1 MERNKASNSIGTKNA
16 YAVWRIASFRKFI
29 SGRFFLTF
37 AIQMQSVIIG
47 WQVYDLTHDPF
58 SLGLIGLA
66 EAIPFLAVAL
76 FAGHVADLFNRK
88 KIIVFTASIYVLCA
102 FALLLISLNLKDW
115 FPITGV
121 LPLYVVIAIT
131 GLARA
136 FFYPAQSAYMAQIV
150 PRELYT
156 NSSTWNSTI
165 WHIAAVSGPAAG
177 GLIYGFAGQLPAY
190 FCVLFFSTFS
200 LLFFLT
206 SAKIPLPERTK
217 NEKIVESLSTGL
229 RFVFANQILLG
240 AMALDMFGVLFGGA
254 VAMLPVFAKEVL
266 FIGPQGL
273 GFLRAAPA
281 FGAVLMALI
290 LAYFPPVYKSGQK
303 LLISVA
309 LFGLCIVLFA
319 ISKNFWLSFALLAL
333 SGMFDNISVIIRG
346 TILQMFTPDEMR
358 GRVASVN
365 SLFIGSSNEL
375 GSFESGL
382 AARFL
387 GLIPSVVFGGGITI
401 LVVAITSKLA
411 PVLRKMEIHKIVSK
425 GR

>member
-1 MERNKASNSIGTKNA
+1 MEKLNRKSIGSKSA
-16 YAVWRIASFRKFI
+16 YAVWRLAPFRKFI
-29 SGRFFLTF
+29 TGRFFLTF
-37 AIQMQSVIIG
+37 AIQMQSVIVG
-47 WQVYDLTHDPF
+47 WQVYELTNDPF

-88 KIIVFTASIYVLCA
+88 YIVVVTTLIYVLCA
-102 FALLLISLNLKDW
+102 ITLLFISIYITQWYALV
-115 FPITGV
+115 GV
-121 LPLYVVIAIT
+121 IPLYFIIALT

-177 GLIYGFAGQLPAY
+177 GLIYGFAGQFAAY
-190 FCVLFFSTFS
+190 SVVVFFAAFSLFFFIT
-200 LLFFLT
+200 T
-206 SAKIPLPERTK
+206 AKIPLPPRIK
-217 NEKIVESLSTGL
+217 NEGVFESLKTGL
-229 RFVFANQILLG
+229 SFVFRNQVLLG
-240 AMALDMFGVLFGGA
+240 AMTLDMFGVLFGGA

-273 GFLRAAPA
+273 GFLRSAPA
-281 FGAVLMALI
+281 FGAVFMALW
-290 LAYFPPVYKSGQK
+290 LAYYPPVYKSGSK
-303 LLISVA
+303 LLVSVA

-319 ISKNFWLSFALLAL
+319 ISKNFWLSFILLAL

-346 TILQMFTPDEMR
+346 TILQMYTPDAMR

-382 AARFL
+382 AARL
-387 GLIPSVVFGGGITI
+387 MGLIPSVVFGGGMTM
-401 LVVAITSKLA
+401 LVVAFTAKMA
-411 PVLRKMEIHKIVSK
+411 PVLRKMEIYKIVSK
-425 GR
+425 GH